1 MRLFLTTLVFLFI
14 FTVKLFIPFMA
25 IGGSIYENGLKN
37 YIKDDLKKV
46 LFTKEKNKVKPLKT
60 IDSEDNIVEINT
72 ERKILLINFWATW
85 CAPCK
90 KEMPSLNHLAKKFKK
105 EKLEI
110 ITIASGRN
118 SISHIEDFF
127 LKNEIDELP
136 KFRDPSAKTA
146 ISYKVIGLPTT
157 IIVSSRGKE
166 VGRILG
172 DIDWQKEEIY
182 EFFNALLK
190 IENI

>member
-1 MRLFLTTLVFLFI
+1 MNKYLKTLLFLAVLTL
-14 FTVKLFIPFMA
+14 KLFVPFYA
-25 IGGSIYENGLKN
+25 FGGSIYENGLKN
-37 YIKDDLKKV
+37 YIKDDLKKF
-46 LFTKEKNKVKPLKT
+46 LFIKEKNKVKSLKT
-60 IDSEDNIVEINT
+60 IDSQNNLVEINT
-72 ERKILLINFWATW
+72 ERKILIINFWATW

-110 ITIASGRN
+110 VTIASGRN

-136 KFRDPSAKTA
+136 KYRDPSGKTA

-157 IIVSSRGKE
+157 IIVNSRGKE

-182 EFFNALLK
+182 DFFSALLK

>member
-1 MRLFLTTLVFLFI
+1 MTLYSKTLLFLFFLTFK
-14 FTVKLFIPFMA
+14 FFLAFNAF
-25 IGGSIYENGLKN
+25 GGSIYENGLKN
-37 YIKDDLKKV
+37 YIKDDLKKF
-46 LFTKEKNKVKPLKT
+46 LFIKEKNKVKSLKT
-60 IDSEDNIVEINT
+60 IDSQNNLVEINT
-72 ERKILLINFWATW
+72 ERKILVINFWATW

-110 ITIASGRN
+110 VTIASGRN

-127 LKNEIDELP
+127 IENEIDELP
-136 KFRDPSAKTA
+136 KYRDPSGKTA

-157 IIVSSRGKE
+157 IVVNSRGKE

-172 DIDWQKEEIY
+172 DIDWQKKEIY

>member
-1 MRLFLTTLVFLFI
+1 MRIYSNTLFFLFI
-14 FTVKLFIPFMA
+14 LAYKLFLPFNA
-25 IGGSIYENGLKN
+25 FGGSIYENGLKN
-37 YIKDDLKKV
+37 YIKDDLKKF
-46 LFTKEKNKVKPLKT
+46 LFIKEKNKVKSLKT
-60 IDSEDNIVEINT
+60 IDRQNNIVEINT
-72 ERKILLINFWATW
+72 ERKILIINFWATW

-110 ITIASGRN
+110 VTIASGRN

-127 LKNEIDELP
+127 LKNQIDELP
-136 KFRDPSAKTA
+136 KYRDPSGKTA

-157 IIVSSRGKE
+157 IIVNSRGEE

-182 EFFNALLK
+182 DFFNALLK

>member
-1 MRLFLTTLVFLFI
+1 MRSYSKTLLFLLILTYKF
-14 FTVKLFIPFMA
+14 FIPFNA
-25 IGGSIYENGLKN
+25 FGGSIYENGLKN
-37 YIKDDLKKV
+37 YIKDDLKKF
-46 LFTKEKNKVKPLKT
+46 LFIKEKNKVKPLKT
-60 IDSEDNIVEINT
+60 IDSQNNLVEINT
-72 ERKILLINFWATW
+72 ERKILVINFWATW

-127 LKNEIDELP
+127 LKNEIDKLP
-136 KFRDPSAKTA
+136 KFRDPSGKTA

-157 IIVSSRGKE
+157 IIVSSKGKE

-190 IENI
+190 IENK

>member
-1 MRLFLTTLVFLFI
+1 MKAYSNTLIFLLILTY
-14 FTVKLFIPFMA
+14 KLLIPFNA
-25 IGGSIYENGLKN
+25 FGGSIYENGLKN
-37 YIKDDLKKV
+37 YIKDDLKKF
-46 LFTKEKNKVKPLKT
+46 LFIKEKNKVKHLKT
-60 IDSEDNIVEINT
+60 IDSQNNLVEINT
-72 ERKILLINFWATW
+72 ERKILIINFWATW

-90 KEMPSLNHLAKKFKK
+90 KEMPSLNHLAKKFKH

-127 LKNEIDELP
+127 LTNEIDELP
-136 KFRDPSAKTA
+136 KFRDPSGKTA

-157 IIVSSRGKE
+157 IIVNSKGKE

-172 DIDWQKEEIY
+172 DIDWQKEWIY